1 MWRGFNKLEDS
12 VFNELAS
19 MPSTFPTSSDPGSL
33 EIMDKS
39 GNPLFAVV
47 LDAHELPGIDSI
59 CEELLQEVRHDSAFS
74 RALLNTGDGKQEQG
88 VVNNEVRKSERCI
101 LNSQRLAD
109 AIWASIR
116 PHLPTSDIVPG
127 PRYASESWIAVGVN
141 PCLRILKY
149 NASDFFEVHQDGSYY
164 RHVSVQTG
172 KDVEAPGSDPTSEEH
187 KSFLTL
193 QIYLNNGGG
202 NSFTGGATRFFTE
215 IPPVPSADGMAK
227 RKRKTPKLTKRQR
240 KTEID
245 RGREVNTEIEKSE
258 LESEAPKHRET
269 LIKEK
274 TNNAASEPSVL
285 PLQVQVPRWQV
296 YDVVPRKGRV
306 LLFQHNVWHDGEPV
320 QAGIKLVLRTEVMF
334 ARRPATIETKDAT
347 RY

>member
-33 EIMDKS
+33 EITDKS

-59 CEELLQEVRHDSAFS
+59 CEELLQEVRHDSAFTS
-74 RALLNTGDGKQEQG
+74 ALLNTGDGKQEQG

-109 AIWASIR
+109 EIWGIISPR
-116 PHLPTSDIVPG
+116 LPPSDIVPG
-127 PRYASESWIAVGVN
+127 PRYASESWVAVGVN

-149 NASDFFEVHQDGSYY
+149 NASDFFEVHQDGSYF

-172 KDVEAPGSDPTSEEH
+172 EAGSDPRSEEH

-202 NSFTGGATRFFTE
+202 TSFTGGATRFFTE
-215 IPPVPSADGMAK
+215 IPTVRPTYGIVAK
-227 RKRKTPKLTKRQR
+227 SEAPKLTKRER
-240 KTEID
+240 K
-245 RGREVNTEIEKSE
+245 
-258 LESEAPKHRET
+258 AH
-269 LIKEK
+269 
-274 TNNAASEPSVL
+274 EPSAVL
-285 PLQVQVPRWQV
+285 PSHAPRWKV
-296 YDVVPRKGRV
+296 YNVVPRKGRV
-306 LLFQHNVWHDGEPV
+306 LLFQHNIWHDGERV
-320 QAGIKLVLRTEVMF
+320 QTGTKLVLRTEVMF
-334 ARRPATIETKDAT
+334 ARRRACHDKDEG
-347 RY
+347 